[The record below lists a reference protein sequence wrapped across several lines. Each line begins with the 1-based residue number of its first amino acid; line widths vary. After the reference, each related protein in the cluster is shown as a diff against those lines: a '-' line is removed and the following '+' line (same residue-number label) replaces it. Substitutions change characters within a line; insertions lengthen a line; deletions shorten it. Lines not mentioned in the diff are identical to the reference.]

1 MNITIYK
8 IHAIDSKKYGK
19 TYPAKN
25 GIEIYGKNLF
35 LFTVKALIGKDD
47 QCCNEIKVDIL

>member
-19 TYPAKN
+19 SYPAKN

-47 QCCNEIKVDIL
+47 QCCIEIKVDSL